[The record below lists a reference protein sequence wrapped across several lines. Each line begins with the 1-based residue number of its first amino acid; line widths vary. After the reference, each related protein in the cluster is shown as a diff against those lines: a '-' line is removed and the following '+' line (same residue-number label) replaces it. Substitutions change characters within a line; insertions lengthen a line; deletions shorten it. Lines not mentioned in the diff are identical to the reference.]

1 MIVEIPGFKKVDV
14 KNVVFDYNGTLA
26 KDGKLKDSTKELLK
40 KVCEKFTVFVITA
53 DTFGSVQK
61 ELKDFNLNIKI
72 LHSDNH
78 TKEKE
83 SFIKS
88 FKDGD
93 VVSFGNGNND
103 ALMLK
108 ASSISIAIIEGEGC
122 SKEALL
128 NSTLICKDIDDAI
141 NLLLNPKRLIATLR
155 K

>member
-1 MIVEIPGFKKVDV
+1 MIVEIPGFKKVDIKDV
-14 KNVVFDYNGTLA
+14 IFDYNGTLA
-26 KDGKLKDSTKELLK
+26 KDGKLKDSTKKLLK
-40 KVCEKFTVFVITA
+40 KLCENFRVYVITA

-61 ELKDFNLNIKI
+61 ELKDFNLDIKI
-72 LHSDNH
+72 LHSTDH

-93 VVSFGNGNND
+93 TISFGNGNND

-108 ASSISIAIIEGEGC
+108 ASSISIAIIGDEGC

-128 NSTLICKDIDDAI
+128 NSTLVCKEIDGAI
-141 NLLLNPKRLIATLR
+141 NLMLNPRRLIATLR
-155 K
+155 R